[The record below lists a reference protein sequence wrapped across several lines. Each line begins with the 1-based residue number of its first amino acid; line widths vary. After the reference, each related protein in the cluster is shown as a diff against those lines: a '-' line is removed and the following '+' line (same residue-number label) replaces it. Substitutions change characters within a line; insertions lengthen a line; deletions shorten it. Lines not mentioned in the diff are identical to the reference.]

1 MRAIRRGLL
10 HGVKWLL
17 ILASCLKTRGYK
29 LFLGGRMKLVTVKM
43 PDLYVRAI
51 DELVKEER
59 YSSRSEVIRTA
70 VRELLKREL
79 WGVSLEEAPVAQE
92 EVADVGI

>member
-1 MRAIRRGLL
+1 MR
-10 HGVKWLL
+10 
-17 ILASCLKTRGYK
+17 
-29 LFLGGRMKLVTVKM
+29 LVTVKM

-59 YSSRSEVIRTA
+59 YSSRSEVIRVA

-79 WGVSLEEAPVAQE
+79 WRETLLTDEVEVGELEAVEVS
-92 EVADVGI
+92 

>member
-1 MRAIRRGLL
+1 
-10 HGVKWLL
+10 V
-17 ILASCLKTRGYK
+17 
-29 LFLGGRMKLVTVKM
+29 KLVTVKM

-59 YSSRSEVIRTA
+59 NSSRSEVIRVA

-79 WGVSLEEAPVAQE
+79 WRETL
-92 EVADVGI
+92 VADEVEVGELEAVEVS

>member
-1 MRAIRRGLL
+1 MR
-10 HGVKWLL
+10 
-17 ILASCLKTRGYK
+17 
-29 LFLGGRMKLVTVKM
+29 LVTVKM

-59 YSSRSEVIRTA
+59 YSSRSEVIRVA

-79 WGVSLEEAPVAQE
+79 WRETLLADEVEVGELEAV
-92 EVADVGI
+92 EVG

>member
-1 MRAIRRGLL
+1 VR
-10 HGVKWLL
+10 
-17 ILASCLKTRGYK
+17 
-29 LFLGGRMKLVTVKM
+29 LVTVKM

-59 YSSRSEVIRTA
+59 YSSRSEVIRVA

-79 WGVSLEEAPVAQE
+79 WRETLLTDEVEVGELEAV
-92 EVADVGI
+92 EVG

>member
-1 MRAIRRGLL
+1 
-10 HGVKWLL
+10 V
-17 ILASCLKTRGYK
+17 
-29 LFLGGRMKLVTVKM
+29 KLVTVKM

-59 YSSRSEVIRTA
+59 YSSRSEVIRVA

-79 WGVSLEEAPVAQE
+79 WRETLLADEVEVGELEAV
-92 EVADVGI
+92 EVG

>member
-1 MRAIRRGLL
+1 MTLVR
-10 HGVKWLL
+10 
-17 ILASCLKTRGYK
+17 
-29 LFLGGRMKLVTVKM
+29 LVTVKM

-59 YSSRSEVIRTA
+59 YSSRSEVIRVA

-79 WGVSLEEAPVAQE
+79 WRETL
-92 EVADVGI
+92 VADEVEVGELEAVEVS

>member
-1 MRAIRRGLL
+1 
-10 HGVKWLL
+10 
-17 ILASCLKTRGYK
+17 
-29 LFLGGRMKLVTVKM
+29 MKLVTVKM

-59 YSSRSEVIRTA
+59 YSSRSEVIRVA

-79 WGVSLEEAPVAQE
+79 WRETLVTDEVEVGELEAVEVS
-92 EVADVGI
+92 

>member
-1 MRAIRRGLL
+1 
-10 HGVKWLL
+10 V
-17 ILASCLKTRGYK
+17 
-29 LFLGGRMKLVTVKM
+29 KLVTVKM

-59 YSSRSEVIRTA
+59 YSSRSEVIRVA

-79 WGVSLEEAPVAQE
+79 WRETLLTDEVEVGKLEAV
-92 EVADVGI
+92 EVG

>member
-1 MRAIRRGLL
+1 
-10 HGVKWLL
+10 
-17 ILASCLKTRGYK
+17 
-29 LFLGGRMKLVTVKM
+29 MKLVTVKM

-59 YSSRSEVIRTA
+59 YSSRSEVIRAA

-79 WGVSLEEAPVAQE
+79 WGASVAEVDAPVAQE
-92 EVADVGI
+92 GDVADVGI

>member
-1 MRAIRRGLL
+1 
-10 HGVKWLL
+10 
-17 ILASCLKTRGYK
+17 
-29 LFLGGRMKLVTVKM
+29 MKLVTVKM

-79 WGVSLEEAPVAQE
+79 WGVSLEEAPAVQE

>member
-1 MRAIRRGLL
+1 
-10 HGVKWLL
+10 
-17 ILASCLKTRGYK
+17 
-29 LFLGGRMKLVTVKM
+29 MKLVTVKM

-59 YSSRSEVIRTA
+59 YSSRSEVIRVA

-79 WGVSLEEAPVAQE
+79 WRETLLADEVEVGELEAVEVS
-92 EVADVGI
+92 

>member
-1 MRAIRRGLL
+1 
-10 HGVKWLL
+10 
-17 ILASCLKTRGYK
+17 
-29 LFLGGRMKLVTVKM
+29 MKLVTVKM

-79 WGVSLEEAPVAQE
+79 WGVSLEEAPAAQE

>member
-1 MRAIRRGLL
+1 
-10 HGVKWLL
+10 V
-17 ILASCLKTRGYK
+17 
-29 LFLGGRMKLVTVKM
+29 KLVTVKM

-59 YSSRSEVIRTA
+59 YSSRSEVIRVA

-79 WGVSLEEAPVAQE
+79 WRGTL
-92 EVADVGI
+92 VADEVEVGELEAVEVS

>member
-1 MRAIRRGLL
+1 
-10 HGVKWLL
+10 V
-17 ILASCLKTRGYK
+17 
-29 LFLGGRMKLVTVKM
+29 KLVTVKM

-59 YSSRSEVIRTA
+59 YSSRSEVIRVA

-79 WGVSLEEAPVAQE
+79 WRETLLADEVEVGELEAVEVS
-92 EVADVGI
+92 

>member
-1 MRAIRRGLL
+1 
-10 HGVKWLL
+10 
-17 ILASCLKTRGYK
+17 
-29 LFLGGRMKLVTVKM
+29 MKLVTVKM

-59 YSSRSEVIRTA
+59 YSSRSEVIRVA

-79 WGVSLEEAPVAQE
+79 WRETL
-92 EVADVGI
+92 VADEVEVGELEAVEVS

>member
-1 MRAIRRGLL
+1 
-10 HGVKWLL
+10 V
-17 ILASCLKTRGYK
+17 
-29 LFLGGRMKLVTVKM
+29 KLVTVKM

-59 YSSRSEVIRTA
+59 YSSRSEVIRVA

-79 WGVSLEEAPVAQE
+79 WRETLLTDEVEVGELEAVEVS
-92 EVADVGI
+92 

>member
-1 MRAIRRGLL
+1 
-10 HGVKWLL
+10 V
-17 ILASCLKTRGYK
+17 
-29 LFLGGRMKLVTVKM
+29 KLVTVKM

-59 YSSRSEVIRTA
+59 YSSRSEVIRVA

-79 WGVSLEEAPVAQE
+79 WRETLAADEVEVGELEAVEVS
-92 EVADVGI
+92 

>member
-1 MRAIRRGLL
+1 
-10 HGVKWLL
+10 
-17 ILASCLKTRGYK
+17 
-29 LFLGGRMKLVTVKM
+29 MKLVTVKM

-59 YSSRSEVIRTA
+59 YSSRSEVIRVA

-79 WGVSLEEAPVAQE
+79 WRETLLTDEVEVGELEAV
-92 EVADVGI
+92 EVG

>member
-1 MRAIRRGLL
+1 M
-10 HGVKWLL
+10 
-17 ILASCLKTRGYK
+17 
-29 LFLGGRMKLVTVKM
+29 TVKM

-59 YSSRSEVIRTA
+59 YSNRSEVIRVA

-79 WGVSLEEAPVAQE
+79 WGGEGTLFKVGVE
-92 EVADVGI
+92 EVTADA

>member
-1 MRAIRRGLL
+1 
-10 HGVKWLL
+10 V
-17 ILASCLKTRGYK
+17 
-29 LFLGGRMKLVTVKM
+29 KLVTVKM

-59 YSSRSEVIRTA
+59 YSSRSEVIRVA

-79 WGVSLEEAPVAQE
+79 WRETL
-92 EVADVGI
+92 VADEVEVGELEAVEVS

>member
-1 MRAIRRGLL
+1 
-10 HGVKWLL
+10 
-17 ILASCLKTRGYK
+17 
-29 LFLGGRMKLVTVKM
+29 MKLVTVKM

-79 WGVSLEEAPVAQE
+79 WGVSLDEAPVAQE

>member
-1 MRAIRRGLL
+1 VTL
-10 HGVKWLL
+10 V
-17 ILASCLKTRGYK
+17 
-29 LFLGGRMKLVTVKM
+29 KLVTVKM

-59 YSSRSEVIRTA
+59 YSSRSEVIRVA

-79 WGVSLEEAPVAQE
+79 WRETL
-92 EVADVGI
+92 VADEVEVGELEAVEVS

>member
-1 MRAIRRGLL
+1 MTL
-10 HGVKWLL
+10 V
-17 ILASCLKTRGYK
+17 
-29 LFLGGRMKLVTVKM
+29 KLVTVKM

-59 YSSRSEVIRTA
+59 YSSRSEVIRVA

-79 WGVSLEEAPVAQE
+79 WRETL
-92 EVADVGI
+92 VADEVEVGELEAVEVS

>member
-1 MRAIRRGLL
+1 MR
-10 HGVKWLL
+10 
-17 ILASCLKTRGYK
+17 
-29 LFLGGRMKLVTVKM
+29 LVTVKM

-59 YSSRSEVIRTA
+59 YSSRSEVIRVA

-79 WGVSLEEAPVAQE
+79 WRETLLTDEVEVGELEAV
-92 EVADVGI
+92 EVG